1 MNEFFRHQVLNIQ
14 GVDITLFRSNRAKNL
29 NITIKPFMGVLV
41 SVPYSLSFKKAKE
54 VTEQRI
60 NWIKSHLSKMKKAE
74 DMLTLFNLDTKFQTR
89 AHHLD
94 IKASDTDKVRSIVRN
109 NKISI
114 KIPYSNKMEDAKVQI
129 EIRKAIER
137 AWRKEAK
144 GYLPLRVKE
153 LAEKYKFKYK
163 NVAIKNAKTRWG
175 SCSFI
180 NNINLSLHLMRLPD
194 HLIDYV
200 ILHEL
205 VHTKIKNHS
214 RDFWQ
219 LLDIVSGNAK
229 KLDREVKEYK
239 IQIY

>member
-1 MNEFFRHQVLNIQ
+1 MEEEVLDIK
-14 GVDITLFRSNRAKNL
+14 GVDVAFFRSNRAKRL
-29 NITIKPFMGVLV
+29 NITIKPFTGVRV
-41 SVPYSLSFKKAKE
+41 SVPHSVSFKKAKQA
-54 VTEQRI
+54 TEERI
-60 NWIKSHLSKMKKAE
+60 DWIKSHLSKMQKAE
-74 DMLTLFNLDTKFQTR
+74 DLFTVFNLDTKFQTR
-89 AHHLD
+89 THHLD
-94 IKASDTDKVRSIVRN
+94 MKVSETDTLKSVVRN
-109 NKISI
+109 NKINVSI
-114 KIPYSNKMEDAKVQI
+114 PVSNKVEDAEVQN

-144 GYLPLRVKE
+144 DYLPKRVKE
-153 LAEKYKFKYK
+153 LAAKHKFHYK

-175 SCSFI
+175 SCSFD
-180 NNINLSLHLMRLPD
+180 NNINLSLHLMRLPN
-194 HLIDYV
+194 HLVDYV

-229 KLDREVKEYK
+229 KLDREVKEYR

>member
-1 MNEFFRHQVLNIQ
+1 MSSTIQ
-14 GVDITLFRSNRAKNL
+14 QIIESA
-29 NITIKPFMGVLV
+29 
-41 SVPYSLSFKKAKE
+41 
-54 VTEQRI
+54 
-60 NWIKSHLSKMKKAE
+60 
-74 DMLTLFNLDTKFQTR
+74 
-89 AHHLD
+89 
-94 IKASDTDKVRSIVRN
+94 
-109 NKISI
+109 
-114 KIPYSNKMEDAKVQI
+114 YSNTTFNMAT
-129 EIRKAIER
+129 AIEEHQSLVQ
-137 AWRKEAK
+137 AEII
-144 GYLPLRVKE
+144 RV

>member
-1 MNEFFRHQVLNIQ
+1 MEEQVLDIK
-14 GVDITLFRSNRAKNL
+14 GVEVTLFRSQRAKSL
-29 NITIKPFMGVLV
+29 NITIKPFTGVRV
-41 SVPYSLSFKKAKE
+41 SVPVSVSFKKAKQA
-54 VTEQRI
+54 TEERI
-60 NWIKSHLSKMKKAE
+60 GWIKSHLSKMQKAE
-74 DMLTLFNLDTKFQTR
+74 DLFTVFNLDTKFQTR
-89 AHHLD
+89 DHQLEL
-94 IKASDTDKVRSIVRN
+94 KVSDTDTLRFVVRN
-109 NKISI
+109 NKITVT
-114 KIPYSNKMEDAKVQI
+114 IPHSSKVEDNEVQI
-129 EIRKAIER
+129 EIRKGIES

-144 GYLPLRVKE
+144 EYLPERVKV
-153 LAEKYKFKYK
+153 LGHKHKFNFK
-163 NVAIKNAKTRWG
+163 NVAIKNSKTRWG
-175 SCSFI
+175 SCSFN

-229 KLDREVKEYK
+229 KLDREVKDCR

>member
-1 MNEFFRHQVLNIQ
+1 MEEQIIDIK
-14 GVDITLFRSNRAKNL
+14 GVDVAFFRSNRAKRL
-29 NITIKPFMGVLV
+29 NITIKPFTGVRV
-41 SVPYSLSFKKAKE
+41 SVPVSVSFKKAKQA
-54 VTEQRI
+54 TEERI
-60 NWIKSHLSKMKKAE
+60 GWIKSHLSKMQKAE
-74 DMLTLFNLDTKFQTR
+74 DQFTVFNLDTKFQTR
-89 AHHLD
+89 EHHLELTVL
-94 IKASDTDKVRSIVRN
+94 DTESLKSVVRN
-109 NKISI
+109 NKISVT
-114 KIPYSNKMEDAKVQI
+114 IPISYKVDDAEVQN

-144 GYLPLRVKE
+144 EYLPERVKA
-153 LAEKYKFKYK
+153 LAEKHKFKYK

-175 SCSFI
+175 SCSFE

-194 HLIDYV
+194 DLIDYV

-229 KLDREVKEYK
+229 KLDKEVKEYR

>member
-1 MNEFFRHQVLNIQ
+1 MEEQVVYIND
-14 GVDITLFRSNRAKNL
+14 VEVTLFRSQRAKSL
-29 NITIKPFMGVLV
+29 NITIKPFTGVRV
-41 SVPYSLSFKKAKE
+41 SVPVSVSFSKAREAVK
-54 VTEQRI
+54 QRI
-60 NWIKSHLSKMKKAE
+60 GWIKSHLSKMKKAE
-74 DMLTLFNLDTKFQTR
+74 ELFTVFSYDTKFKTR
-89 AHHLD
+89 SHHLEF
-94 IKASDTDKVRSIVRN
+94 KMSGVSLLKTAVRN
-109 NKISI
+109 NKITVA
-114 KIPYSNKMEDAKVQI
+114 IPKFKKVEDAEVQL

-144 GYLPLRVKE
+144 EHLPRRVEE
-153 LAEKYKFKYK
+153 LAVKHKFEYKKVAVK
-163 NVAIKNAKTRWG
+163 NSKTRWG
-175 SCSFI
+175 SCSFD

-194 HLIDYV
+194 YLVDYV

-229 KLDREVKEYK
+229 KLDKEVKEYS